1 MNNKNVLAIDDSMT
15 NNVLLEAVL
24 NNHQYSMY
32 TALDAQEAYR
42 ILNEV
47 RIDLILLDLIMP
59 GVSGVEFLEEIKKHE
74 NTKNIP
80 VIVVSAVTDENI
92 QSKVL
97 NGGAAYF
104 LDKPV
109 NLKTLINKVDEL
121 TSEAIPG

>member
-80 VIVVSAVTDENI
+80 VIVVSAVTEENI
-92 QSKVL
+92 QNKVL
-97 NGGAAYF
+97 KDGAAYF
-104 LDKPV
+104 MDKPV
-109 NLKTLINKVDEL
+109 NLKALINKVDEL
-121 TSEAIPG
+121 TSEAIAG